1 MLTNK
6 SIPAFPVDVV
16 LKENCIEDLGLE
28 KQHKID
34 RMAFYMLS
42 KIDGKKTIEDL
53 IEEIH
58 DHFSDV
64 KKKQIEKD
72 LMNVFSLLEQHHLI
86 NFSNKLQDT
95 LLSYF
100 VTLTNRKYI
109 PSAKRYN
116 IQTLSF
122 PAMVLFVLVRCAA
135 QLLPLMVIVT
145 LLSSIPFIVSKE
157 AEAMTVIFYSLC
169 IFFAIAVSI
178 SIHETSHLYFLRR
191 SLQKNSIGFLKIG
204 FMSFKTIRPA
214 VNEQLIVA
222 VSGPMI
228 TGGFGIAGA
237 WACLMISDPFFHLVG
252 LVCSG
257 IFLLHLLNLLPFFND
272 GSKLYNEI
280 FDQHNKS
287 TSPPSKLR
295 KKRYSFKL
303 YETGK

>member
-6 SIPAFPVDVV
+6 SIPTFPVDVV
-16 LKENCIEDLGLE
+16 LQENCIEDLGLE

-58 DHFSDV
+58 DHYSDV
-64 KKKQIEKD
+64 KKKQIEID
-72 LMNVFSLLEQHHLI
+72 LMNVFRLLEQHHLI
-86 NFSNKLQDT
+86 NFANKLQDI

-100 VTLTNRKYI
+100 VTLSNRKYI

-122 PAMVLFVLVRCAA
+122 PAMILFVLVRCTA
-135 QLLPLMVIVT
+135 QLFPLMIIVT
-145 LLSSIPFIVSKE
+145 LLSSIPFLVSKE
-157 AEAMTVIFYSLC
+157 AEALTVIFYSLC
-169 IFFAIAVSI
+169 IFFAIVVSI

-191 SLQKNSIGFLKIG
+191 SLQKKSIGFLKIG
-204 FMSFKTIRPA
+204 FMSFKIVRPA

-228 TGGFGIAGA
+228 TGGFGIVEA
-237 WACLMISDPFFHLVG
+237 WACLLISDPFFHLVG
-252 LVCSG
+252 LICSG
-257 IFLLHLLNLLPFFND
+257 IFLIHLLNLLPFFND

-280 FDQHNKS
+280 FEPRNKITLS
-287 TSPPSKLR
+287 PSKLK
-295 KKRYSFKL
+295 KKRCSF
-303 YETGK
+303 